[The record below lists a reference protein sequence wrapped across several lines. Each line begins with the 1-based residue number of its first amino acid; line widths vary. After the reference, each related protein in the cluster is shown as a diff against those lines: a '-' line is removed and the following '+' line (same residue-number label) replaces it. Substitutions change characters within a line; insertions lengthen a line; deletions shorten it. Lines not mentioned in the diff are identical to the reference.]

1 MHLDLKAPRITG
13 AARTGTRETS
23 APGYCTRI
31 VLCYNRATT
40 SLTRKRLEMSRNVTI
55 RLDEAI
61 VRRCRHSAVEE
72 DKSLSQ
78 WIADVLTDAV
88 STGDVEQAA
97 RERALR
103 RLEEGFSLG
112 GAPLTREELYGE

>member
-1 MHLDLKAPRITG
+1 
-13 AARTGTRETS
+13 
-23 APGYCTRI
+23 
-31 VLCYNRATT
+31 
-40 SLTRKRLEMSRNVTI
+40 MSKNVTI

-61 VRRCRHSAVEE
+61 VRKCRHAAVEE

-78 WIADVLTDAV
+78 WIADLMVDAV
-88 STGDVEQAA
+88 SAGGVERAC

-112 GAPLTREELYGE
+112 GTPLTREKIYGE

>member
-1 MHLDLKAPRITG
+1 MP
-13 AARTGTRETS
+13 
-23 APGYCTRI
+23 
-31 VLCYNRATT
+31 
-40 SLTRKRLEMSRNVTI
+40 RNVTI

-61 VRRCRHSAVEE
+61 VRKCRHAAVEE

-78 WIADVLTDAV
+78 WIADVLVRAV
-88 STGDVEQAA
+88 SAQDVKHAA

-112 GAPLTREELYGE
+112 GTPLTREEIYAE

>member
-1 MHLDLKAPRITG
+1 MP
-13 AARTGTRETS
+13 
-23 APGYCTRI
+23 
-31 VLCYNRATT
+31 
-40 SLTRKRLEMSRNVTI
+40 RNVTI

-61 VRRCRHSAVEE
+61 VKKCRHAAVEE

-78 WIADVLTDAV
+78 WIADVLVKVV
-88 STGDVEQAA
+88 SAHDVKHAS

-112 GAPLTREELYGE
+112 GTPLTREEIYAE